1 MIYALLA
8 DLLTTFHLGI
18 VLFVLL
24 GQVAILTGILRG
36 WRWIE
41 GALFRWTHVGLMV
54 FIAAQGAL
62 GRICPL
68 TTWEYDL
75 RVAAGEEGHSGTFIG
90 RLMHDVLFIDP
101 ETVSQAELNL
111 YYVAFAA
118 LVVLCLWV
126 VPPHKRRPQVQRNST

>member
-8 DLLTTFHLGI
+8 DLLATFHLGI

-24 GQVAILTGILRG
+24 GQAAILTGILRG

-41 GALFRWTHVGLMV
+41 RALFRWTHVGLMV

-62 GRICPL
+62 GAICPL
-68 TTWEYDL
+68 TIWEYDL
-75 RVAAGEEGHSGTFIG
+75 RVAAGEEGHKGTFVG
-90 RLMHDVLFIDP
+90 RLMHDLLFIEP
-101 ETVSQAELNL
+101 ETVSQAELNH

-118 LVVLCLWV
+118 LVVFCLWV
-126 VPPHKRRPQVQRNST
+126 VPPRRRRLQT

>member
-8 DLLTTFHLGI
+8 DLLATFHLGI

-24 GQVAILTGILRG
+24 GQAAILTGILRG

-41 GALFRWTHVGLMV
+41 RALFRWTHVGLMV

-62 GRICPL
+62 GAICPL
-68 TTWEYDL
+68 TIWEYDL
-75 RVAAGEEGHSGTFIG
+75 RVAAGEEGHKGTFVG
-90 RLMHDVLFIDP
+90 RLMHDLLFIES
-101 ETVSQAELNL
+101 ETVSQAELNH

-118 LVVLCLWV
+118 LVVFCLWV
-126 VPPHKRRPQVQRNST
+126 VPPRRRRLQT